1 MYRANSK
8 LAKIVVNK
16 TDAQTA
22 NSTLYAP
29 RRELN
34 CRVIREED
42 LAGWLRMIKSD
53 LDEST
58 RKVSGLG
65 LFEKSMSPFAPRK

>member
-29 RRELN
+29 RRN
-34 CRVIREED
+34 RDCRVIPED
-42 LAGWLRMIKSD
+42 DTAGWLRMIKSD
-53 LDEST
+53 LDETTSE
-58 RKVSGLG
+58 VSG
-65 LFEKSMSPFAPRK
+65 